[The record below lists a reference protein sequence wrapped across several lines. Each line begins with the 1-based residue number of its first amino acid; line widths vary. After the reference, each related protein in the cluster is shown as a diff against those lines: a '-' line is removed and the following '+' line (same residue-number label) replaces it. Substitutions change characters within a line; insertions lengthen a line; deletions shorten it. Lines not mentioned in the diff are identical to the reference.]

1 MERKNLDR
9 LDAMSIFVTVVE
21 AGSLSAAARRLGMP
35 LATVSR
41 RVSDLEDHLKTRLFS
56 RAGRKLALTDSG
68 QIYLA
73 SCKRIL
79 EQVDDAERVAA
90 GEYLTPRG
98 DLVITAPVVFG
109 RLHILPI
116 VVAFLQA
123 FPEIDIKLALVDRV
137 TNLLG
142 GHLDL
147 ALRIGN
153 LPDSGLIATRVG
165 TIRRV
170 LCASPTYLLD
180 IGTPAMPEDLS
191 RHTLITFEGM
201 AAAPSRA
208 WSFQRAENDVVIP
221 IHPRLSVTTA
231 EAAIDAAAAGLGIAR
246 VLSYQI
252 TEHQKAGTIHTLL
265 EDFEPP
271 PWPVHFVYAG
281 EGLLPLKLRA
291 FLDFAVPRLRAR
303 IG

>member
-1 MERKNLDR
+1 MDR
-9 LDAMSIFVTVVE
+9 LDAMSIFVAIVE
-21 AGSLSAAARRLGMP
+21 AGSLSAASRRLCIP

-56 RAGRKLALTDSG
+56 RSGRRLALTDSG
-68 QIYLA
+68 LAYLSA
-73 SCKRIL
+73 CKRIL
-79 EQVDDAERVAA
+79 EQVDDAERAAA

-116 VVAFLQA
+116 VVAFLRA

-137 TNLLG
+137 ANLSDE
-142 GHLDL
+142 HLDL

-153 LPDSGLIATRVG
+153 LPDSGLIAIRVG

-170 LCASPTYLLD
+170 LCASPAYLLERR
-180 IGTPAMPEDLS
+180 IPERPEDLADHS
-191 RHTLITFEGM
+191 LITFEGM
-201 AAAPSRA
+201 AATPSRA
-208 WSFQRAENDVVIP
+208 WSFREDQRDFVVP
-221 IHPRLSVTTA
+221 IRPRLSVTTA
-231 EAAIDAAAAGLGIAR
+231 EAAIDAAAAGLGITR
-246 VLSYQI
+246 VLSYQVAG
-252 TEHQKAGTIHTLL
+252 HQTAATIRTIL

-271 PWPVHFVYAG
+271 PWPVHLVYAG

-291 FLDFAVPRLRAR
+291 FLDFAIPRLKAR